1 MNVKVSRMHS
11 VSRSAPLRAAV
22 LAACAVCALAGCE
35 SLTGSLGKKID
46 YKSVAS
52 APALE
57 IPPDLA
63 TPQYDERYNVATASG
78 LAARDATRPRSGGDI
93 APNANADARI
103 VKSGTERWLV
113 VKATPDQTWNVCR
126 QFWTENGFVLAI
138 EQPNLGIMETDWAE
152 NRAELP
158 PDFLRQSVGKLADI
172 FYTTYKRD
180 KFRTRI
186 ERGAEPGTM
195 EVYVS
200 QRRMEQVPTTKIE
213 SVSPAGFAWA
223 VMPPNPG
230 IEAEF
235 LTRLMVKFGVSEQQA
250 ASAVAA
256 TATPGAVPEHARMEK
271 AADGTPRLYV
281 DDTFDRVWRR
291 VGLALDRV
299 GFTVVDRDRSKGVY
313 FVRYS
318 DPDADTKKD
327 TGWLSKLMFW
337 KDTTEKPEQY
347 RILVAESAP
356 PALVTVQDTNGAPDK
371 TANGEKILSLL
382 KDQLK

>member
-1 MNVKVSRMHS
+1 MNVKVPRMPAAL
-11 VSRSAPLRAAV
+11 VSAPARAFV
-22 LAACAVCALAGCE
+22 IAACVALGLAGCE
-35 SLTGSLGKKID
+35 SMTGSLGKKID
-46 YKSVAS
+46 YKSVSS

-57 IPPDLA
+57 VPPDLA

-103 VKSGTERWLV
+103 VKAGTERWLV
-113 VKATPDQTWNVCR
+113 VTASPDQAWNVCR
-126 QFWTENGFVLAI
+126 QFWSENGFALAI

-158 PDFLRQSVGKLADI
+158 PDFLRQSVGKLADV

-186 ERGAEPGTM
+186 ERGAETGTV

-200 QRRMEQVPTTKIE
+200 QRRMEQVPTTKIDN
-213 SVSPAGFAWA
+213 VSPAAFAWA
-223 VMPPNPG
+223 VMPPSPS

-235 LTRLMVKFGVSEQQA
+235 LTRLMVKFGTSEAQA
-250 ASAVAA
+250 TRAVAA
-256 TATPGAVPEHARMEK
+256 TATPGVLPDHARIDK
-271 AADGTPRLYV
+271 AADGSAQLYV
-281 DDTFDRVWRR
+281 DDSFDRVWRR

-313 FVRYS
+313 FVRYA
-318 DPDADTKKD
+318 DPDAATRKD
-327 TGWLSKLMFW
+327 GGWVSKLMFW
-337 KDTTEKPEQY
+337 KDTAEKPEQY
-347 RILVAESAP
+347 RILVADAAP
-356 PALVTVQDTNGAPDK
+356 RALVTVQDANGAPDK
-371 TANGEKILSLL
+371 TPNGEKILTLL

>member
-1 MNVKVSRMHS
+1 MNVKVSRMQAALCS
-11 VSRSAPLRAAV
+11 PRARAAV
-22 LAACAVCALAGCE
+22 LAAGVVFVLAGCE
-35 SLTGSLGKKID
+35 SMGSLGKKID
-46 YKSVAS
+46 YKSVSS

-57 IPPDLA
+57 VPPDLT

-113 VKATPDQTWNVCR
+113 VKATPDQAWNVCR
-126 QFWTENGFVLAI
+126 QFWGENGFALAV

-158 PDFLRQSVGKLADI
+158 PDFLRQSMGKLGDV
-172 FYTTYKRD
+172 FFQTYKRD

-186 ERGAEPGTM
+186 ERGSEPGTM

-200 QRRMEQVPTTKIE
+200 QRRMEQVPTVKIDN
-213 SVSPAGFAWA
+213 VSPAGFQWA

-235 LTRLMVKFGVSEQQA
+235 LTRLMVKFGTSDSEA
-250 ASAVAA
+250 ARAVAA
-256 TATPGAVPEHARMEK
+256 TTALGGLPDHARIDK
-271 AADGTPRLYV
+271 APDGTARLYV

-313 FVRYS
+313 FVRYA
-318 DPDADTKKD
+318 DPDASTKD
-327 TGWLSKLMFW
+327 PGWLAKLMFW
-337 KDTTEKPEQY
+337 KDTAEKPEQY

-356 PALVTVQDTNGAPDK
+356 PALVTVQDANGAPDK
-371 TANGEKILSLL
+371 TPNSEKILALL